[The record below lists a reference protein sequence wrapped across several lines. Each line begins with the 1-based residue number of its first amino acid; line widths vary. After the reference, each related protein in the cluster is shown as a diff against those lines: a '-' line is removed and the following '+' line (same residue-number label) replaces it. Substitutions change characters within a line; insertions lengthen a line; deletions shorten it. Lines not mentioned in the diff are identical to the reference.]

1 MERLPLIA
9 INKRSGDSHRGRL
22 DIIAD
27 ILEASRRKVRKTQLM
42 YRCNLSFKQ
51 VEHYLDFL
59 LERKLL
65 CHADG
70 DPCVFKITNKGK
82 RFLQAYKSLL
92 GLMG

>member
-1 MERLPLIA
+1 MA
-9 INKRSGDSHRGRL
+9 VNKSSGNSHRGRL
-22 DIIAD
+22 DIISD

-51 VEHYLDFL
+51 VEHYLGFL

-65 CHADG
+65 CHVDG
-70 DPCVFKITNKGK
+70 DPCTFKITSKGE

-92 GLMG
+92 RLMG